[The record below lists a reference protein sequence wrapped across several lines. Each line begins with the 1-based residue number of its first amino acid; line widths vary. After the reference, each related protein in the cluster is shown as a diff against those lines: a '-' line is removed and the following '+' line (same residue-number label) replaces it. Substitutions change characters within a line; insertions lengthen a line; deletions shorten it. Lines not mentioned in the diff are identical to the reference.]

1 MKRSWEQGR
10 HPVDVGHLVM
20 GIAFLGLVGIWA
32 VVESDA
38 VQGEDVRWLLPVPW
52 VLAGVVGLL
61 VTTLAPRR
69 RAVRDDHEDQRQGS

>member
-1 MKRSWEQGR
+1 MKRSWERGR

-20 GIAFLGLVGIWA
+20 GIAFIGLVAIWA

-61 VTTLAPRR
+61 VTTLVPRR
-69 RAVRDDHEDQRQGS
+69 RAVRDDHDRPQDV

>member
-69 RAVRDDHEDQRQGS
+69 RAVRDDHDHRQDS